1 MSTVVGIDPSL
12 TGETG
17 IVVQEGTVVDGH
29 SDIQFSEREVP
40 WMKLGR
46 LVDGVKTAAE
56 AAQLGGIDFEVA
68 AVQCG
73 WWADDTET
81 LANQDVFNV
90 PNRKAIIRKDT
101 NQFIDFVSAS
111 DYTIIQFREAFEF
124 MDTINPEYVAAGA
137 LRGGRQGFMVV
148 KVPDVFDMNIL
159 GGEDP
164 HDLFA
169 VFRTSHD
176 RSRGAEVM
184 MMPLRGRCMNQL
196 TLSTFKKDVK
206 HRWSVKHTSTAK
218 AKLAE
223 AQMSIMNMKQYAD
236 RMNEL
241 VTKMVNVNL
250 TAGEAEKMIK
260 IVIPKPMHSKTE
272 AGETSWQ
279 NRIGQIIDLWKESP
293 TVGYAGTGWGLVN
306 AVSEYH
312 DWTRKGGTPESRFL
326 NALEGT
332 THKTLNRTAQL
343 VLQKA

>member
-1 MSTVVGIDPSL
+1 VTTVGIDPSI

-17 IVVQEGTVVDGH
+17 IVMQEGDVVDTKNV
-29 SDIQFSEREVP
+29 QFSEREVP
-40 WMKLGR
+40 WMKLGK
-46 LVDGVKTAAE
+46 LVDGVKTSAE
-56 AAQLGGIDFEVA
+56 AAKLGGIDFDVIAYDA
-68 AVQCG
+68 AWHTG
-73 WWADDTET
+73 TEIYK
-81 LANQDVFNV
+81 V
-90 PNRKAIIRKDT
+90 PSRKALVRGDT
-101 NQFIDFVSAS
+101 NAFIDYVSES
-111 DYTIIQFREAFEF
+111 DYTIIQYREAFEF

-148 KVPDVFDMNIL
+148 KVPDVFDIKVL

-164 HDLFA
+164 HDLYA

-184 MMPLRGRCMNQL
+184 MMPLRNRCMNQL

-206 HRWSVKHTSTAK
+206 NRWSIKHTSTAK

-260 IVIPKPMHSKTE
+260 IVIPKPAHSKTE

-279 NRIGQIIDLWKESP
+279 NRIGQIINLWQESP